1 MQVHRDKTFANQS
14 FQLEEASF
22 INCQLR
28 DCDLFYSG
36 GDYDWQETRF
46 VNCRFHWRG
55 PAKGTVILLQTIG
68 ALRPAQMP
76 PVSLAPV
83 LPHKAS

>member
-1 MQVHRDKTFANQS
+1 MHVHRDKTFNNQS
-14 FQLEEASF
+14 FEVEEVSF

-36 GDYDWQETRF
+36 GDFDWQETNF

-55 PAKGTVILLQTIG
+55 AAKSTVTLLQLIG
-68 ALRPAQMP
+68 ALRPSMP
-76 PVSLAPV
+76 PVNFAPGQT
-83 LPHKAS
+83 PKAN